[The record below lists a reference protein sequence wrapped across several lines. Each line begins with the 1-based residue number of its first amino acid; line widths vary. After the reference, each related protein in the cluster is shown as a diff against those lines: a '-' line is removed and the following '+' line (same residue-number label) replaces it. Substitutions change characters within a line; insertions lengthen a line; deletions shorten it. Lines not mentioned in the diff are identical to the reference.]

1 MFYSEIGIKKIKKQI
16 NGKKIKKVFVIAGK
30 KSFYS
35 SGSDKIIRNLIRSTK
50 IKVFLK
56 NSKFPEIN
64 ELKKILFNIRK
75 FNPDLILAI
84 GGGSVLDYGKIS
96 SVYFNTKNIKEKILK
111 SNFTSSKKI
120 PLLAIPTTAGSG
132 AEVTSNAVIY
142 IKKIKYS
149 IENKVL
155 KPNFYLL
162 VPHIIQKLKMEI
174 KSHSSFDA
182 FAQSIESLLSRR
194 SNSKSISYAKKSLK
208 ILGKNFI
215 SYIRKPNKNN
225 SYQMCLAANYSGR
238 AINISKTT
246 APHALS
252 YPFTSYYGISH
263 GHAVSL
269 TINEFLKFNYLNIHL
284 ADSKLDLKKRYN
296 ILFKS
301 TNTKNIDELLRYV
314 SKLKKIAKLE
324 TDFKKLKIRLN
335 NSLNKILSGVNLQRL
350 SNNPVKLN
358 KYDIKVLLKSKFYS
372 K

>member
-1 MFYSEIGIKKIKKQI
+1 
-16 NGKKIKKVFVIAGK
+16 
-30 KSFYS
+30 
-35 SGSDKIIRNLIRSTK
+35 
-50 IKVFLK
+50 
-56 NSKFPEIN
+56 
-64 ELKKILFNIRK
+64 
-75 FNPDLILAI
+75 
-84 GGGSVLDYGKIS
+84 
-96 SVYFNTKNIKEKILK
+96 
-111 SNFTSSKKI
+111 
-120 PLLAIPTTAGSG
+120 
-132 AEVTSNAVIY
+132 
-142 IKKIKYS
+142 
-149 IENKVL
+149 
-155 KPNFYLL
+155 
-162 VPHIIQKLKMEI
+162 
-174 KSHSSFDA
+174 
-182 FAQSIESLLSRR
+182 
-194 SNSKSISYAKKSLK
+194 
-208 ILGKNFI
+208 
-215 SYIRKPNKNN
+215 
-225 SYQMCLAANYSGR
+225 MCLAANYSGR

-314 SKLKKIAKLE
+314 NKLKKIAKLE
-324 TDFKKLKIRLN
+324 TDFKKLNIRLN